1 MKTKLKAVLLIG
13 GPGAGK
19 GTQGKL
25 LDAIP
30 GFVHFSTGDAFR
42 SLSDGSMLAKNVR
55 QFSSKGEL
63 VPDEITL
70 SVLRNGLDRKADE
83 MEYNQNSDLLILD
96 GFPRNPNQAEL
107 LKSYMDIVAIV
118 HLRCSD
124 PDVLVQRLKN
134 RALKEGRADDAK
146 EDVIERRLEVYREE
160 TEPVLSM
167 YDSSLIH
174 DVEATGTPQEVLANV
189 LKVLEPFKQDA

>member
-1 MKTKLKAVLLIG
+1 MKQKLTVALIFG

-25 LDAIP
+25 LDAIQ

-42 SLSDGSMLAKNVR
+42 SLDEDSTLAKNVR

-70 SVLRNGLDRKADE
+70 SVLRNGLDHESDE
-83 MEYNQNSDLLILD
+83 LRYNPETDLLILD
-96 GFPRNPNQAEL
+96 GFPRNPKQAEL
-107 LKSYMDIVAIV
+107 LKSYMDVVAIV

-124 PDVLVQRLKN
+124 PDVLVGRLKK
-134 RALKEGRADDAK
+134 RALEEGRADDAK
-146 EDVIERRLEVYREE
+146 EDVIRRRLEVYTQE

-167 YDSSLIH
+167 YDKALIH
-174 DVEATGTPQEVLANV
+174 EVEATGTPDEVLANV
-189 LKVLEPFKQDA
+189 LEVLEPFKKA